1 MAPVKPPRGA
11 CYPHSMRRVSTGG
24 AAKAA
29 ADYRALRE
37 RAAAIDLSGW
47 TILGLRGPDARSFLQ
62 GVTTQDVERLAPGA
76 AAPALVLSE
85 KGRPLALAWLGF
97 PGGAAAPGAAASP
110 PGGVTFAWVL
120 ADEGAGAG
128 LRTHFE
134 RLRVMEEVEF
144 EGPAGMPRLL
154 GAAGPGRD
162 ALLAEVTSVVHGAV
176 ALRADPLSFVLLPEG
191 TPSISLPEFADAAA
205 VEAWRLA
212 AGLPRSGVD
221 FDTERIATELSL
233 DAAIS
238 TTKGCYVGQEVV
250 ARTATRGHVRRRRVG
265 FRFRW
270 AGEPPAPGT
279 ELRAGGVAAGHLT
292 SVAREPGTGEGL
304 GMGYLSA
311 DILDALAGGGEPPEV
326 LAVAGARTTHL
337 RVLPWPL

>member
-1 MAPVKPPRGA
+1 MT
-11 CYPHSMRRVSTGG
+11 RVSAGV
-24 AAKAA
+24 AARAA

-37 RAAAIDLSGW
+37 GAAAIDLSGW
-47 TILGLRGPDARSFLQ
+47 TVLGLRGSDARSFLQ
-62 GVTTQDVERLAPGA
+62 GVTTQDLERLAPGVA
-76 AAPALVLSE
+76 TPALVLSE
-85 KGRPLALAWLGF
+85 KGRPLALAWIGF
-97 PGGAAAPGAAASP
+97 PEGAGTPGASDSP

-120 ADEGAGAG
+120 SDEGAHAG
-128 LRTHFE
+128 LRAHFE

-144 EGPAGMPRLL
+144 EGPAGSPRLL

-162 ALLAEVTSVVHGAV
+162 ALFADVTSVVHGAV
-176 ALRADPLSFVLLPEG
+176 ALRGDPLSFALLPEG
-191 TPSISLPEFADAAA
+191 TPAISLPEFADPVA

-212 AGLPRSGVD
+212 AGLPRAGID
-221 FDTERIATELSL
+221 FDAERIATELAL

-238 TTKGCYVGQEVV
+238 MSKGCYVGQEVV

-270 AGEPPAPGT
+270 AGEPLAPGT
-279 ELRAGGVAAGHLT
+279 ELRAGGVAAGHVT
-292 SVAREPGTGEGL
+292 SAAREPGTGEGL

-311 DILDALAGGGEPPEV
+311 EILDALAGGGEPPEV
-326 LAVAGARTTHL
+326 LAVVGARTTHL